1 MLGLKIAHFKRL
13 RHPVNPITLAVK
25 RSHSKWDYSHF
36 CGPLFYCVS
45 TAVYVLLCLSSEHLS
60 PALTQLVWWCVS
72 RWTSGSSVI
81 LCRWW
86 RWCRSTTEPCAEFF
100 RTRCDR
106 CECSGIVSEGVNSS
120 GVRGTLRCS
129 GREDGDG
136 GWTFVVIWS
145 VSDSP
150 VGISRGLGAALVGNT
165 LCVSGAELSV
175 TRVSAGGALL
185 SVASVAWGRRM

>member
-13 RHPVNPITLAVK
+13 WHPVNPITLAVK
-25 RSHSKWDYSHF
+25 RSHSKLDYSHF
-36 CGPLFYCVS
+36 CGPPFYSVS
-45 TAVYVLLCLSSEHLS
+45 TAIYVLLT
-60 PALTQLVWWCVS
+60 A
-72 RWTSGSSVI
+72 
-81 LCRWW
+81 
-86 RWCRSTTEPCAEFF
+86 EPCAEFF

-106 CECSGIVSEGVNSS
+106 CKCSGIVSEGVNSS